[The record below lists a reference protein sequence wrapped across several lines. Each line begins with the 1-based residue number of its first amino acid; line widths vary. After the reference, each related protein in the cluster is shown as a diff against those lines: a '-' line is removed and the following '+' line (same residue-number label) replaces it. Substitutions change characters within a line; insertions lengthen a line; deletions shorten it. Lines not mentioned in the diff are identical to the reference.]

1 MEPCSD
7 VTLVSNEQ
15 LEINFR
21 NPGSS
26 LHPFW
31 KALPQEL
38 RLMVLEKLPPL
49 AKERHEMAR
58 WASVSREWQY
68 FFEPEIFENLSIRSC
83 GREIG
88 RMGQVVRGYRM
99 QLVKHITLLVG
110 TAEFTGVE
118 YDQRE
123 DVETIT
129 AINVVVVG
137 ALTALFQVLSQWGK
151 AIPGHH
157 IALELCAGFKADNHD
172 MHPCNAFH
180 RYTRDRAQA
189 NRILDGTKR
198 LLSTFS
204 DPESQAQELPQ
215 VPIIERFSMDRQYYR
230 SFSGEVLERI
240 VSSMPCIRYFG
251 YMYWPMIGRNNKGM
265 DEVASLEILQA
276 VFNSPRIQT
285 LNLWNA
291 QPRTF
296 PWDLRQHRPV
306 NYSLSSMAVEATYRC
321 ERVAMAN
328 VIDATDFFEDH
339 INAISTGAPGTFFD
353 QPRRWPC
360 LTNLALTTPADR
372 LAPNVARTNF
382 LVLAAG
388 LAAIHMPKLEMM
400 EVFSPTELVAFSL
413 RFDIGEDQTAK
424 LSIAAT
430 WQLEICEEAFKPWQ
444 LVADCRALRLICEVE
459 TIQSKEL
466 HSKLQLF
473 PKIVEW

>member
-1 MEPCSD
+1 
-7 VTLVSNEQ
+7 
-15 LEINFR
+15 
-21 NPGSS
+21 
-26 LHPFW
+26 
-31 KALPQEL
+31 
-38 RLMVLEKLPPL
+38 MVLEKLPPL

-83 GREIG
+83 RREIG
-88 RMGQVVRGYRM
+88 RMDQVVRGYRI

-118 YDQRE
+118 YELRE
-123 DVETIT
+123 DVERTT
-129 AINVVVVG
+129 AISMVVVG

-157 IALELCAGFKADNHD
+157 IAFELCAGFKADNHV

-189 NRILDGTKR
+189 NRILDGKQR
-198 LLSTFS
+198 LLSTFW
-204 DPESQAQELPQ
+204 DFESQAQTLPQ

-230 SFSGEVLERI
+230 SFSWEFLEKI
-240 VSSMPCIRYFG
+240 VSSTPCIRYFG
-251 YMYWPMIGRNNKGM
+251 YMYWPMTGRNNQGM

-276 VFNSPRIQT
+276 VCNSPRIRT

-296 PWDLRQHRPV
+296 PWDLRSHRSV
-306 NYSLSSMAVEATYRC
+306 NYSLGSFAVEATYRC
-321 ERVAMAN
+321 ERVALAN

-339 INAISTGAPGTFFD
+339 INAIRIGAPGFFSNH
-353 QPRRWPC
+353 PRHWPC
-360 LTNLALTTPADR
+360 LTNLALTIPADG
-372 LAPNVARTNF
+372 LALNVARTNF
-382 LVLAAG
+382 LVMAAG

-400 EVFSPTELVAFSL
+400 EVSNPTELVVFSL
-413 RFDIGEDQTAK
+413 RFSIGEDQTAK
-424 LSIAAT
+424 LSIAAI

-444 LVADCRALRLICEVE
+444 LVADACPTIDLRSGNYSVGGIALQAAAVSKNSRVVVKILTRQHAYYMRFIDPRITPKTNNGTHTSRDAVE
-459 TIQSKEL
+459 ESK
-466 HSKLQLF
+466 
-473 PKIVEW
+473 